1 MASVLIIGAGL
12 VAAPLVRYLLGLPG
26 VRVTLSDVEPGR
38 AARLVG
44 GHPRGRALAL
54 DLQDERSVRA
64 EAAAADLLISMVPSP
79 LHPAVARLAIDAGK
93 DMLTASYLSP
103 EMRELG
109 PAAERA
115 GVLILNELGLDP
127 GIDHM
132 EALRI
137 IRGVKAGGG
146 RVESFTSYCGGLP
159 APEANDNPFGYKFS
173 WSPRGVL
180 LASRSSARFLRDGR
194 VETVP
199 AERLFADPVA
209 FSVSGL
215 GEFEGYPNRDS
226 VTYAETY
233 GIPEA
238 GTLIRGT
245 LRWPGWCRTMLKIGE
260 LGLLGVE
267 ERDWTGWTFGRLIL
281 ELTGRPDGEDP
292 RHAAATFLRLAPGD
306 EIMERLAWLGLFA
319 DEPVPIKRGGTI
331 DILTARMVERLAYRT
346 GERDMIA
353 LRHEFLVRRPDGRL
367 ERIRSTLVDF
377 GVPGGDSAM
386 ARTVGLPVAIA
397 ARLILEGRIR
407 QTGVRLPFDPA
418 VYDPILAEVQALGL
432 AFAETREFIS

>member
-1 MASVLIIGAGL
+1 
-12 VAAPLVRYLLGLPG
+12 
-26 VRVTLSDVEPGR
+26 
-38 AARLVG
+38 
-44 GHPRGRALAL
+44 
-54 DLQDERSVRA
+54 
-64 EAAAADLLISMVPSP
+64 MVPSP

-93 DMLTASYLSP
+93 NMLTASYLSP

-137 IRGVKAGGG
+137 IRGIKAGGG

-159 APEANDNPFGYKFS
+159 APEANDNPFRYKFS

-180 LASRSSARFLRDGR
+180 LASRSPARFLRDGR

-209 FSVSGL
+209 LAIPGL

-245 LRWPGWCRTMLKIGE
+245 LRWPGWCATMLKVGE

-267 ERDWTGWTFGRLIL
+267 ERDWTGYSYRRLTL
-281 ELTGRPDGEDP
+281 ELTGRPGGEDP
-292 RHAAATFLRLAPGD
+292 RRAAAASLRLAPD
-306 EIMERLAWLGLFA
+306 DDVMERLAWLGLFG

-331 DILTARMVERLAYRT
+331 DILTARMVERLAYRE

-353 LRHEFLVRRPDGRL
+353 LRHEFLVRRSDGRA

-377 GVPGGDSAM
+377 GIPGGDSAM

-397 ARLILEGRIR
+397 ARLILEGRVR

-418 VYDPILAEVQALGL
+418 VYEPILAELQALGL
-432 AFAETREFIS
+432 AFSETRELIF